1 MYVRYIHLP
10 PMRQSIYMN
19 LAAMVIHWNIFF
31 SHHLFPP
38 GSVPGLIK
46 THHKGSAQNM
56 RPRTDGGRTARG
68 LRAASLR
75 ACSCGLRGAASLC
88 KCETCGPTMSD
99 FKQQFKM
106 ATISA
111 TGQGSQVSPLMRG
124 TIHGLTESPP
134 TSNSKYLLG
143 VTQ

>member
-10 PMRQSIYMN
+10 PMRQSIYMY
-19 LAAMVIHWNIFF
+19 LVVMVIHWNIFYT
-31 SHHLFPP
+31 HHLFPP

-46 THHKGSAQNM
+46 THHIWWFGTKHETEDGWRSDGT
-56 RPRTDGGRTARG
+56 RP
-68 LRAASLR
+68 ASLAARRREPR
-75 ACSCGLRGAASLC
+75 ACTVRDLWRPDDERLQA
-88 KCETCGPTMSD
+88 TV
-99 FKQQFKM
+99 KM